1 MAKVDSTPV
10 TNVPLRVVG
19 GLSEPDWAER
29 RCALVVAH
37 PGHELVVHS
46 WLSEARPRVLVLT
59 DGSGHGT
66 IGRIGSTA
74 RVVDD
79 ADANRGGLFGDH
91 TDHELYAALLA
102 HDSDFFL
109 RTTDRIAAELLDR
122 NIDFV
127 AGDAVEGYNPV
138 HDVCRM
144 MTNAAVRMVRE
155 RGRIIDNFDFFLVR
169 SHETVVDEPGA
180 IVRRL
185 DDREYERKLAVS
197 RAYSELRGE
206 VEQALGER
214 PFAVEGFRPADRD
227 NHLASVF
234 YDTYGR
240 QRVRDGFYSVAV
252 TYDAHVRPIEA
263 MLARL
268 AARP

>member
-1 MAKVDSTPV
+1 VA
-10 TNVPLRVVG
+10 NARVC
-19 GLSEPDWAER
+19 LSPDLAEPDWAER

-66 IGRIGSTA
+66 IGRIDSTA

-79 ADANRGGLFGDH
+79 LDASRGDLFGDH
-91 TDHELYAALLA
+91 TDHELYAAFLA
-102 HDSDFFL
+102 HDAGFFL
-109 RTTDRIAAELLDR
+109 RTTDRISAELLDHD
-122 NIDFV
+122 IDFV

-144 MTNAAVRMVRE
+144 MTNAAVRMVRAH
-155 RGRIIDNFDFFLVR
+155 GRVIDNFDFFLVR
-169 SHETVVDEPGA
+169 SHEAVIDGPGS

-185 DDREYERKLAVS
+185 DDTEYARKLAVA

-214 PFAVEGFRPADRD
+214 QFAVEGFRPADRD
-227 NHLASVF
+227 DHPASVF

-240 QRVRDGFYSVAV
+240 QRVRDGYYKVAV

-268 AARP
+268 GR